1 MARKVTSARSKRIPK
16 HATLSDR
23 FREALRLERAA
34 RKRAEEAL
42 RRVSAEF
49 ASLVRSRAAE
59 AGQGKAKPDGE
70 RHKCKRDNDS
80 LDAAEKEWT
89 DRVQR
94 AVMEG
99 TASVTGNEFLSALV
113 RHLARA
119 LGVKYVF
126 VTELVGG
133 ESSWMRTLAS
143 WMGDRP
149 GSPVEYDA
157 TRTPCENVLKHGK
170 AYYRKSVREAFPD
183 DKFLADLGVVSYLG
197 IAMVD
202 RSGRTI
208 GHLCMM
214 DDKPID
220 GEHRITPILNVL
232 ASRAAAEI
240 ERMRSEDNLHLY
252 REIITHAE
260 DAIAILDLQ
269 GRFTYQNAAHAA
281 LTGYTGHELAGKTP
295 AVVMGSEAFAGIL
308 QRLATTGN
316 YRGEVGAR
324 TKDGI
329 EKTFEV
335 SLFAIRNPAGSPVC
349 YVEITRD
356 ISERKRSEL
365 IEQRR
370 AASLQ
375 RYQHALLEL
384 AKSEAVNGGDIAQAF
399 QAVTRTGCCALGVE
413 RTGIWLYDEDRS
425 SIRLCD
431 LYERSHDRHSSGAT
445 LFARDY
451 PAYFSALEHED
462 RALAAHD
469 AHRDVRTREFSQS
482 YLTPLG
488 IGAMLDAPIRRK
500 GRVVGVLC
508 HEHVGGPRQ
517 WTAEEE
523 HFASSLA
530 TIATLA
536 MEATERRE
544 AEQAL
549 RVAKEAAEV
558 ANRAKSE
565 FLASMSHE
573 IRTPMNAIIGMAD
586 LLWETELSPDQRKY
600 VRIFRRAG
608 GNLLSLINDILDL
621 SKVEAGHLE
630 LETIEFDLFELID
643 KAIEILA
650 MRANEKGLELACHVS
665 PDVPCHLV
673 GDPNR
678 LHQILVNLIGN
689 AIKFTDRGSVIVRV
703 LNDPDINQ
711 AGAIR
716 FSVTDTGIGIPKDK
730 LEAIFESF
738 TQAHA
743 STARK
748 YGGTGLGLSISRHL
762 AKLMG
767 GRIWAESAEGQGSTF
782 HCVVRLSAPPQRS
795 RPKPPAAHD
804 LAGLRTLVV
813 DDHPTNRLILRETL
827 TAWGAVVT
835 EAESGT
841 QALAE
846 LQRAADAGSPYRILL
861 LDCRMPDMD
870 GFQVAERVKGM
881 PHLKELTTIMLA
893 SDRWADDIARTYEL
907 GLGGYLVKPI
917 RRSDLL
923 QTISIAL
930 GRTKGLSPTP
940 PDPPPAAPAS
950 PTDSLRILLVEDS
963 PDNQLLIQSYLKS
976 TPHRL
981 DVAENG
987 QIGVDLFKA
996 GRYDLV
1002 LMDMQMPV
1010 MDGYTATRA
1019 MRQWERD
1026 QRLPETPIVALTAF
1040 ALKEEAAKI
1049 FEAGCTAHMTKPIKK
1064 STLLDMLS
1072 THKGRETT

>member
-1 MARKVTSARSKRIPK
+1 M
-16 HATLSDR
+16 
-23 FREALRLERAA
+23 
-34 RKRAEEAL
+34 
-42 RRVSAEF
+42 
-49 ASLVRSRAAE
+49 
-59 AGQGKAKPDGE
+59 
-70 RHKCKRDNDS
+70 
-80 LDAAEKEWT
+80 
-89 DRVQR
+89 
-94 AVMEG
+94 
-99 TASVTGNEFLSALV
+99 TGSEFLSALV
-113 RHLARA
+113 QQIAHT

-133 ESSWMRTLAS
+133 DSSWMRTLAS
-143 WMGDRP
+143 WTGDKP
-149 GSPVEYDA
+149 GSPIEYE
-157 TRTPCENVLKHGK
+157 TTGTPCEYVVEHGK
-170 AYYRKSVREAFPD
+170 AYFRHSLKELFPR
-183 DKFLADLGVVSYLG
+183 DKFLADLGAVSYLG
-197 IAMVD
+197 IAMTD

-208 GHLCMM
+208 GHLCIM
-214 DDKPID
+214 DDKPLD
-220 GEHRITPILNVL
+220 GEHRITPILKLL
-232 ASRAAAEI
+232 ASRAAGEI
-240 ERMRSEDNLHLY
+240 ERMRSEENLHLY

-281 LTGYTGHELAGKTP
+281 LTGYADHELVGKTP
-295 AVVMGSEAFAGIL
+295 AVVLGPEAFAAIL
-308 QRLATTGN
+308 DRLATAGG
-316 YRGEVGAR
+316 YRGEVSGR

-335 SLFAIRNPAGSPVC
+335 SLFTIRNPVGSPVC
-349 YVEITRD
+349 YVEMTRD
-356 ISERKRSEL
+356 ITERIRSEQA
-365 IEQRR
+365 ERRR

-375 RYQHALLEL
+375 QYQHALLEL
-384 AKSEAVNGGDIAQAF
+384 AKSEAVNGGDLTQAF
-399 QAVTRTGCCALGVE
+399 QAVTRTGCRALGVE
-413 RTGIWLYDEDRS
+413 RASIWLYDEDRS
-425 SIRLCD
+425 SIRLYD
-431 LYERSHDRHSSGAT
+431 LYEPRLDRHSSGAI
-445 LFARDY
+445 LSARDY

-462 RALAAHD
+462 HAIAAHD
-469 AHRDVRTREFSQS
+469 AHQDARTREFSRS
-482 YLTPLG
+482 YLTPHG

-508 HEHVGGPRQ
+508 HEHGGGPRQ
-517 WTAEEE
+517 WTPEEE

-536 MEATERRE
+536 MEAIERRQ

-549 RVAKEAAEV
+549 RIAKEAAEV

-630 LETIEFDLFELID
+630 LEAIEFDLFELID

-665 PDVPCHLV
+665 PDVPCHLI

-689 AIKFTDRGSVIVRV
+689 AIKFTEHGSVVVRV

-711 AGAIR
+711 PGAIR
-716 FSVTDTGIGIPKDK
+716 FSITDTGIGVPKDK
-730 LEAIFESF
+730 LETIFESF

-767 GRIWAESAEGQGSTF
+767 GRIWAESVEGQGSTF
-782 HCVVRLSAPPQRS
+782 HCVVRLCAPPQPS
-795 RPKPPAAHD
+795 RPKPPVAHD

-813 DDHPTNRLILRETL
+813 DDHPTNLLILRETL

-835 EAESGT
+835 EAGSGK

-846 LQRAADAGSPYRILL
+846 LQRASDAGDPYQLLL
-861 LDCRMPDMD
+861 LDCRMPDLD
-870 GFQVAERVKGM
+870 GFEIAERVRALPNLKG
-881 PHLKELTTIMLA
+881 LTTIMLA

-907 GLGGYLVKPI
+907 GLCGYLVKPI

-930 GRTKGLSPTP
+930 GRTKGLPPSP
-940 PDPPPAAPAS
+940 PDPPPAAPAPS
-950 PTDSLRILLVEDS
+950 ADSLRILLVEDS

-976 TPHRL
+976 TPHQL

-987 QIGVDLFKA
+987 QIGVDRFKA
-996 GRYDLV
+996 DRYDLV

-1010 MDGYTATRA
+1010 MDGYAATRA

-1026 QRLPETPIVALTAF
+1026 QRLPETPIVALTAL

-1064 STLLDMLS
+1064 STLLDMLA
-1072 THKGRETT
+1072 THKGRDVT